1 MNQVP
6 LKTWKKKKKR
16 KKNEGWNEF
25 GDNSSPRFGRL
36 AEAWRKFFWK
46 TIGIRK
52 NGKRR
57 CTGRGIERDAL
68 FNREMRTCRSVREG
82 RTTGGGGALK
92 AQSGYNA
99 GQGRKAAVSKPP
111 PFRGSS
117 ARRDPLLFPARGGNY
132 VSTFGWKKGREGM
145 KSARFR
151 KLLSDGI
158 LNRRSRLSL
167 SEIILAHLF
176 ALYRLRILINRG

>member
-1 MNQVP
+1 MERVWRQLELPGSVDWP
-6 LKTWKKKKKR
+6 RL
-16 KKNEGWNEF
+16 G
-25 GDNSSPRFGRL
+25 GNSFERRSESERMENGGAPGGESSATRCSTVKWERAGVSAREEPR
-36 AEAWRKFFWK
+36 EEE
-46 TIGIRK
+46 
-52 NGKRR
+52 RR
-57 CTGRGIERDAL
+57 
-68 FNREMRTCRSVREG
+68 
-82 RTTGGGGALK
+82 GGALK

-132 VSTFGWKKGREGM
+132 VSTFGWKKGRGGM

-167 SEIILAHLF
+167 SEIILARLF